1 MNKKISLGLALSLIA
16 IASAVTFILTS
27 FFSLQ
32 SFNKKVVDVNEKA
45 KKYNSLQLLDTY
57 VRDNYFGKIDET
69 ELNDGILKGYVA
81 GLDDKYSRYLSAD
94 EYIDEQNENAGEL
107 IGLGLTLSEDES
119 GYIRIDSILADSP
132 AIESGIQNGDIII
145 SVDGV
150 DVIETGFNEAVE
162 AMNGSEGTSITLTVR
177 RNGVDT
183 DYTFTRRSIELVT
196 VTGELIDG
204 SIGYIKIDGFK
215 QNTPDQF
222 INTLQHLTS
231 NGAKALIFD
240 LRDNP
245 GGLVESVEECLDP
258 LLPEG
263 VIAIAEYKDGHS
275 ETIVYSDSS
284 ELDMPMT
291 VIVNKNTASAAELF
305 AASLRDFEKA
315 ELVGEKTYGKGV
327 MQITTE
333 MENGGAV
340 VLTVAEYRTTVSEC
354 YDKIGLNPDYTVVD
368 DNADDDYDV
377 QYYEAMNIINRALAD
392 SKMYSDKKDCFTKVQ
407 QS

>member
-119 GYIRIDSILADSP
+119 GYIRIDSIIADSP

-204 SIGYIKIDGFK
+204 CIGYIKIDGFK
-215 QNTPDQF
+215 QNTPEQF

-263 VIAIAEYKDGHS
+263 VIAMAEYKDGHS

-305 AASLRDFEKA
+305 AASLRDFGKA

-368 DNADDDYDV
+368 DNAYDDYDV

-392 SKMYSDKKDCFTKVQ
+392 
-407 QS
+407 

>member
-94 EYIDEQNENAGEL
+94 EYIDEQNDNAGEL

-119 GYIRIDSILADSP
+119 GYIRIDSIIADSP

-231 NGAKALIFD
+231 NGAEALIFD

-305 AASLRDFEKA
+305 AASLRDFGKA

-368 DNADDDYDV
+368 DNVDDDYDV

-392 SKMYSDKKDCFTKVQ
+392 
-407 QS
+407 

>member
-119 GYIRIDSILADSP
+119 GYIRIDSIIADSP

-392 SKMYSDKKDCFTKVQ
+392 
-407 QS
+407 

>member
-1 MNKKISLGLALSLIA
+1 M
-16 IASAVTFILTS
+16 
-27 FFSLQ
+27 
-32 SFNKKVVDVNEKA
+32 
-45 KKYNSLQLLDTY
+45 
-57 VRDNYFGKIDET
+57 
-69 ELNDGILKGYVA
+69 
-81 GLDDKYSRYLSAD
+81 
-94 EYIDEQNENAGEL
+94 
-107 IGLGLTLSEDES
+107 
-119 GYIRIDSILADSP
+119 
-132 AIESGIQNGDIII
+132 
-145 SVDGV
+145 
-150 DVIETGFNEAVE
+150 IETGFNEAVE

-204 SIGYIKIDGFK
+204 YIGYIKIDGFK

-305 AASLRDFEKA
+305 AASLRDFGKA

-340 VLTVAEYRTTVSEC
+340 VLTVAEYRTTVS
-354 YDKIGLNPDYTVVD
+354 
-368 DNADDDYDV
+368 
-377 QYYEAMNIINRALAD
+377 
-392 SKMYSDKKDCFTKVQ
+392 
-407 QS
+407 

>member
-94 EYIDEQNENAGEL
+94 EYIDEKNDNAGEL

-119 GYIRIDSILADSP
+119 GYIRIDSIIADSP

-245 GGLVESVEECLDP
+245 GGLVESVEECLDS

-305 AASLRDFEKA
+305 AASLRDFGKA

-392 SKMYSDKKDCFTKVQ
+392 
-407 QS
+407 